1 MSDKK
6 SFYYQIK
13 FFAGHGFEVIAPDF
27 PGFGLSAAIDG
38 EWSVGDYAK
47 WLFAFIGGSQLSCP
61 HVIAHSFGARVALK
75 ALSENNFADRLVITG
90 GAGIVRAR
98 SPAYKRKV
106 RAYRIVK
113 RFAPRFAERH
123 FGSAEYRALTP
134 VMRGSYK
141 KIVNEDLR
149 SCASVICNKT
159 LLLYGRDD
167 CVTPPSEEG
176 KIFSRLISDS
186 RFQTMPGSHFCF
198 CEYPELFNEIV
209 YSFLTED

>member
-38 EWSVGDYAK
+38 EWSVGDYAN
-47 WLFAFIGGSQLSCP
+47 WLFAFVSGSVLNRP
-61 HVIAHSFGARVALK
+61 HIIAHSFGARVALK

-90 GAGIVRAR
+90 GAGIVKAR
-98 SPAYKRKV
+98 SPAYLRRV
-106 RAYRIVK
+106 RTYRLVK

-123 FGSAEYRALTP
+123 FGSAEYRTLSP
-134 VMRGSYK
+134 IMRESYK

-159 LLLYGRDD
+159 LLLYGKDD
-167 CVTPPSEEG
+167 VVTPPSEEG
-176 KIFSRLISDS
+176 KIFSQLIADS
-186 RFQTMPGSHFCF
+186 RFQTMSGSHFCF
-198 CEYPELFNEIV
+198 SEYPELFNEIV
-209 YSFLTED
+209 YSFFTED